1 MQYHATIV
9 KQCSNTTHKPNQKE
23 TAMQTETIHTPDFTR
38 LIAEIQNRTGIN
50 DVGMEALEVILQIT
64 LNEYYDAGYDAGF
77 NAGYAAG
84 QYETE

>member
-1 MQYHATIV
+1 
-9 KQCSNTTHKPNQKE
+9 
-23 TAMQTETIHTPDFTR
+23 MQTETIHAPDLTR

-84 QYETE
+84 QYETV